1 MADTIISLEEQPSD
15 DEINAVVNGLVGYND
30 SQVGPSGGR
39 RLVLLL
45 RDGDG
50 PIRGGLLGYTNWNWL
65 FVSHLWV
72 HDSLRGRG
80 LGRELLGRA
89 EAEAAAR
96 GCRNAHVDTF
106 SFQAPGFYESLGYE
120 VFGTLHDY
128 PPGHSRYFLQ
138 KRGLRSTGPG

>member
-1 MADTIISLEEQPSD
+1 VADTIIFLEEQPSEHD
-15 DEINAVVNGLVGYND
+15 INAVVNGLVGYND
-30 SQVGPSGGR
+30 SQAEPEGAA

-50 PIRGGLLGYTNWNWL
+50 TIRGGLLGYTHWNWL

-72 HDSLRGRG
+72 HESLRGGG
-80 LGRELLGRA
+80 LGHKLLARA

-120 VFGTLHDY
+120 VFGTLDDY
-128 PPGHSRYFLQ
+128 PPGHSRCFLQ
-138 KRGLRSTGPG
+138 KRGLRPAEPG

>member
-1 MADTIISLEEQPSD
+1 VADTSISLEEHPSED
-15 DEINAVVNGLVGYND
+15 DANAVVNGLVGYND
-30 SQVGPSGGR
+30 TQVGPSGGR

-50 PIRGGLLGYTNWNWL
+50 TIRGGLLGYTHWTWL

-80 LGRELLGRA
+80 LGRELLIRA

-96 GCRNAHVDTF
+96 GCRNAHLDTY
-106 SFQAPGFYESLGYE
+106 SFQARGFYESLGYE
-120 VFGTLHDY
+120 VFGTLNDY

-138 KRGLRSTGPG
+138 KRGLGSTDTG

>member
-1 MADTIISLEEQPSD
+1 
-15 DEINAVVNGLVGYND
+15 V
-30 SQVGPSGGR
+30 

-45 RDGDG
+45 RDADG
-50 PIRGGLLGYTNWNWL
+50 TIRGGLLGYTHWNWL

-72 HDSLRGRG
+72 HEPLRGRG

-96 GCRNAHVDTF
+96 GCRNAHLDTF
-106 SFQAPGFYESLGYE
+106 SFQARDFYESRGYV
-120 VFGTLHDY
+120 VFGTLDDY

-138 KRGLRSTGPG
+138 KRGLRLTEPG

>member
-1 MADTIISLEEQPSD
+1 MADTLISLEEHPSD
-15 DEINAVVNGLVGYND
+15 DDTNAVVNGLVGYNG

-45 RDGDG
+45 RDGEG
-50 PIRGGLLGYTNWNWL
+50 TIRGGLLGYTHWNWL

-72 HDSLRGRG
+72 HDSLRGRD
-80 LGRELLGRA
+80 LGRELLARA

-96 GCRNAHVDTF
+96 GCRNAHVDTY

-120 VFGTLHDY
+120 VFGTLDDY
-128 PPGHSRYFLQ
+128 PPGHSRYFLR
-138 KRGLRSTGPG
+138 KRGLRPAEPG

>member
-1 MADTIISLEEQPSD
+1 MADYTIELQDPPSD
-15 DEINAVVNGLVGYND
+15 EDARAVVMGLVGYND
-30 SQVGPSGGR
+30 SQVAPEGAR

-50 PIRGGLLGYTNWNWL
+50 TLKGGLLGYTHWNWL
-65 FVSHLWV
+65 FVGHLWV

-80 LGRELLGRA
+80 VGRELLGRA

-96 GCRNAHVDTF
+96 GCRNAHLDTY
-106 SFQAPGFYESLGYE
+106 SFQARGFYESLGYE
-120 VFGTLHDY
+120 VFGTLDDY

-138 KRGLRSTGPG
+138 KRGLRAAGGG